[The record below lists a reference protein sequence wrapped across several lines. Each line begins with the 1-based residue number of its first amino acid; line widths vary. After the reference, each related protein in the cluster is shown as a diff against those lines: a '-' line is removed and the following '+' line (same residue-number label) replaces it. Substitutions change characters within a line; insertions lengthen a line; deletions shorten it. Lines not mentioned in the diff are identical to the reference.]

1 MYTFGIDIGS
11 TSSKAVIL
19 QDGKDLV
26 AHVVV
31 PLGTGTVGPREA
43 RQKVFEASGLTPQD
57 IGYTIVTGYGRMN
70 CDYAN
75 DQISELSCHAKGI
88 HYLLP
93 TADTIIDIGGQD
105 AKAIKI
111 NPKGQMLAFQM
122 NDKCAAGTGRFLDVM
137 ARVLNVDINN
147 LGPVSEKSTNPVA
160 ISNTCTVF
168 AESEVISQLSSNI
181 PIEDIAAGIHN
192 SVAKRVAGM
201 ALRLGRSQNV
211 AMSGGVALN
220 IGVVHAMS
228 RELDCPVLVHPLC
241 QSAGAI
247 GAAVLA
253 WEKYLKREG
262 QVS

>member
-19 QDGKDLV
+19 KDGKEIV
-26 AHVVV
+26 VHRVV
-31 PLGTGTVGPREA
+31 PLGTGTVGPKQAREKA
-43 RQKVFEASGLTPQD
+43 LEQSGLTPAD
-57 IGYTIVTGYGRMN
+57 MKYTVVTGYGRMN
-70 CDYAN
+70 CDYA
-75 DQISELSCHAKGI
+75 DSQISELSCHARGI

-93 TADTIIDIGGQD
+93 TVRTVIDIGGQD
-105 AKAIKI
+105 AKALRI
-111 NPKGQMLAFQM
+111 NDRGRLVAFQM

-137 ARVLNVDINN
+137 AKVLNIDVND
-147 LGPVSEKSTNPVA
+147 LGPLSEKAKHPVS

-181 PIEDIAAGIHN
+181 PIEDIVAGIHN

-201 ALRLGRSQNV
+201 ALRLGRTPDV

-220 IGVVHAMS
+220 LGVVCAME
-228 RELDCPVLVHPLC
+228 REMGCPILVHPLC

-247 GAAVLA
+247 GAALLA
-253 WEKYLKREG
+253 WENFIKGEG
-262 QVS
+262 QSS